1 MNPEFAW
8 NLLDKYFQD
17 NPTALVDHHL
27 NSFNNFFEHGINQI
41 FREKNPI
48 KIMKEQ
54 NTETRDYRLKANI
67 YLAGREGNK
76 IYYGKPIIFDDNN
89 EHYMYPNEARL
100 RNFTYGIS
108 IHYDVDIEY
117 FITEED
123 GKITEKHETLSK
135 IFLGRFPIMLRSKLC
150 ILNGFDKNV
159 RYTMGECKNDSGGY
173 FILDGKEKVIISQEK
188 FADNMLYIRDKV
200 NDLYSHSAEIRSVS
214 EDASK
219 PIRTLAIRIVSPS
232 ASLTNNQIVVNV
244 PNVRKPVPLFI
255 LMRAL
260 GVISDKAII
269 ESCLLDIEKYKNYV
283 DLFIPS
289 IHDAG
294 KIFTQKTALNYI
306 KTFTKGK
313 TVSHVLD
320 ILMNYLLPNIGELN
334 FRDKACYIGYMVFEL
349 LKVFRKENKPTD
361 RDSFKYKRVELPGTL
376 LYDLFKEYYTLQQK
390 NIYQKIDKEYF
401 FKKGLYGNDF
411 TDLINNNYKEF
422 FSERIVETGFRKAF
436 KGSWG
441 SEEHT
446 KRLGIVQGVPRLSFN
461 SYISIM
467 RKINLPFDSS
477 AKVVGPRLLHSS
489 QWGKIDP
496 VDTPDGGN
504 IGLHKHMAILV
515 KITEKCSGKPIIDWL
530 RLNSDLRTLDESS
543 FLYLS
548 KSTKVFVNG
557 SWIGVLNEP
566 EKIKNLLL
574 DNRRSALIPIYT
586 SISWEIKTNSLF
598 IYTDSGRLSHP
609 VFYIN
614 YFNKRLSFDNE
625 KIIKNILDNN
635 FTWNELISGFEKKNE
650 SFNIDKCDIYN
661 KVDDLY
667 GTNSIDKLRDSQA
680 IIEYID
686 TAEEET
692 SLICV
697 KFEDLTKHNQY
708 THMEIHPSLIL
719 GVMGNQIIFPE
730 NNPLP
735 RDLFSCGQSKQAIS
749 MYHTNFNN
757 RFDKMSVVLNY
768 GQLPLVKSRYFK
780 YINNEE
786 HAYGINVIV
795 AISCYGGYNVEDS
808 VLFNKSA
815 LDRGLFRNTYYN
827 TYETFEESSTNA
839 SSTVDS
845 RFANIEKNNVIGLKP
860 GYDYSELDE
869 TGLIKEN
876 TLLDEKKVLIG
887 KTLTNLSNPSTSLD
901 ASVFTKKGQLGYVDK
916 TFITEG
922 EEGFRIAKVRV
933 RDERIP
939 VIGDKFCSRCGQ
951 KGTIGLVIDEENMP
965 FTADGIKPDIIIN
978 PHALPSR
985 MTIGQL
991 LETVMGKSVSEYGGF
1006 AECTAFNNNGSKYES
1021 FGKLLTKAGFNS
1033 TANEILYNGESGEQM
1048 TADIFIGPT
1057 YYMRLKQLVKDKI
1070 NYRARGPRTVL
1081 TRQTVQ
1087 GRANDGGLRV
1097 GEQERD
1103 AIIGHGLSHFLQ
1115 ESMLIRGDEYFVG
1128 ICNTTGMISIYNEN
1142 LNLFMSPLADG
1153 PIKFTGA
1160 TTGTV
1165 DNDNLRLDKITRFG
1179 RSFSIVRIPYAF
1191 KLLLQELG
1199 TMNINMRI
1207 ITEDNIDQI
1216 SSMSFNTLIDSI
1228 TDPKIKSVNT
1238 KKSLVSRNKTLADN
1252 KINNKYLDENS
1263 DENSDKNSDSLKE
1276 FDILE
1281 DLKSS
1286 DGKKQ
1291 PPVNEPSVIDTITS
1305 IPETAS
1311 SFVQNLFK
1319 SPQSRKIDTSETK
1332 EKTLIKSNVP
1342 QLIENTKTNTQD
1354 NKPTLENVKTDI
1366 PIATSL
1372 DEKLIQ
1378 KLPDVPDNKVVIV
1391 DDPEEPDIL
1400 EEEKL
1405 KILTDIDA
1413 PKEDL
1418 EDDSTME
1425 KSVSIN

>member
-1 MNPEFAW
+1 
-8 NLLDKYFQD
+8 
-17 NPTALVDHHL
+17 
-27 NSFNNFFEHGINQI
+27 
-41 FREKNPI
+41 
-48 KIMKEQ
+48 
-54 NTETRDYRLKANI
+54 
-67 YLAGREGNK
+67 
-76 IYYGKPIIFDDNN
+76 
-89 EHYMYPNEARL
+89 
-100 RNFTYGIS
+100 
-108 IHYDVDIEY
+108 
-117 FITEED
+117 
-123 GKITEKHETLSK
+123 
-135 IFLGRFPIMLRSKLC
+135 
-150 ILNGFDKNV
+150 
-159 RYTMGECKNDSGGY
+159 MGECKNDSGGY

-260 GVISDKAII
+260 GVMSDKAII

-515 KITEKCSGKPIIDWL
+515 KITEKCSGKPIINWL

-635 FTWNELISGFEKKNE
+635 FTWNELISGFEKKKD

-708 THMEIHPSLIL
+708 THMEIHPSLI
-719 GVMGNQIIFPE
+719 F
-730 NNPLP
+730 
-735 RDLFSCGQSKQAIS
+735 R
-749 MYHTNFNN
+749 
-757 RFDKMSVVLNY
+757 
-768 GQLPLVKSRYFK
+768 
-780 YINNEE
+780 
-786 HAYGINVIV
+786 
-795 AISCYGGYNVEDS
+795 CYGKPNYI
-808 VLFNKSA
+808 
-815 LDRGLFRNTYYN
+815 
-827 TYETFEESSTNA
+827 
-839 SSTVDS
+839 S
-845 RFANIEKNNVIGLKP
+845 R
-860 GYDYSELDE
+860 
-869 TGLIKEN
+869 
-876 TLLDEKKVLIG
+876 
-887 KTLTNLSNPSTSLD
+887 
-901 ASVFTKKGQLGYVDK
+901 
-916 TFITEG
+916 
-922 EEGFRIAKVRV
+922 
-933 RDERIP
+933 
-939 VIGDKFCSRCGQ
+939 
-951 KGTIGLVIDEENMP
+951 
-965 FTADGIKPDIIIN
+965 
-978 PHALPSR
+978 
-985 MTIGQL
+985 
-991 LETVMGKSVSEYGGF
+991 
-1006 AECTAFNNNGSKYES
+1006 
-1021 FGKLLTKAGFNS
+1021 
-1033 TANEILYNGESGEQM
+1033 
-1048 TADIFIGPT
+1048 
-1057 YYMRLKQLVKDKI
+1057 KQ
-1070 NYRARGPRTVL
+1070 
-1081 TRQTVQ
+1081 
-1087 GRANDGGLRV
+1087 
-1097 GEQERD
+1097 
-1103 AIIGHGLSHFLQ
+1103 
-1115 ESMLIRGDEYFVG
+1115 
-1128 ICNTTGMISIYNEN
+1128 
-1142 LNLFMSPLADG
+1142 
-1153 PIKFTGA
+1153 
-1160 TTGTV
+1160 
-1165 DNDNLRLDKITRFG
+1165 
-1179 RSFSIVRIPYAF
+1179 
-1191 KLLLQELG
+1191 
-1199 TMNINMRI
+1199 
-1207 ITEDNIDQI
+1207 
-1216 SSMSFNTLIDSI
+1216 SI
-1228 TDPKIKSVNT
+1228 TS
-1238 KKSLVSRNKTLADN
+1238 
-1252 KINNKYLDENS
+1252 
-1263 DENSDKNSDSLKE
+1263 
-1276 FDILE
+1276 
-1281 DLKSS
+1281 
-1286 DGKKQ
+1286 
-1291 PPVNEPSVIDTITS
+1291 
-1305 IPETAS
+1305 
-1311 SFVQNLFK
+1311 
-1319 SPQSRKIDTSETK
+1319 
-1332 EKTLIKSNVP
+1332 
-1342 QLIENTKTNTQD
+1342 
-1354 NKPTLENVKTDI
+1354 
-1366 PIATSL
+1366 
-1372 DEKLIQ
+1372 
-1378 KLPDVPDNKVVIV
+1378 
-1391 DDPEEPDIL
+1391 
-1400 EEEKL
+1400 
-1405 KILTDIDA
+1405 
-1413 PKEDL
+1413 
-1418 EDDSTME
+1418 
-1425 KSVSIN
+1425 